1 MPEVDV
7 KKQSSEQQRNAS
19 NQLERSRQSG
29 GLQHRGPYSS
39 LFSLHPAEL
48 FSMSPFALMRRFTD
62 EMDRVFEGHGRESG
76 GQRAQWSPTVEV
88 AERDGKLEVVADLP
102 GIKENDVKV
111 EVTDEGLVIQGE
123 RKQQHEEK
131 REGYYRSERSYGQ
144 FYRVIPLPEDAN
156 VDQARA
162 EFHNGELHISIPV
175 PEQQRTTRQIPI
187 GTSGERKEPQS
198 QAASSSSSQGRRAAG

>member
-19 NQLERSRQSG
+19 SQLDRSRQSG
-29 GLQHRGPYSS
+29 ELQHRGPHSS

-62 EMDRVFEGHGRESG
+62 EMDRVFEGQSRGRGFREE
-76 GQRAQWSPTVEV
+76 QWSPAVEV
-88 AERDGKLEVVADLP
+88 TERDGKLEVVADLP
-102 GIKENDVKV
+102 GIKESDVKV

-123 RKQQHEEK
+123 RKQEHEEK
-131 REGYYRSERSYGQ
+131 REGYYRSERRYGQ
-144 FYRVIPLPEDAN
+144 FYRVIHLPEDAN

-162 EFHNGELHISIPV
+162 EFHNGELRISIPV
-175 PEQQRTTRQIPI
+175 PEQQRRTRQIPI

-198 QAASSSSSQGRRAAG
+198 QTAAAASQGRRTG